1 MRRRGDR
8 RLTDIIVAIERRKA
22 ARRDLEIQRRAIED
36 RRKLEMK
43 VEEERRLAVRRA
55 EDIEKLK
62 KKLQNSTSY
71 VAANGIRSFTPST
84 IFKVSTPSGR

>member
-8 RLTDIIVAIERRKA
+8 RLIDIIVVIERRKA
-22 ARRDLEIQRRAIED
+22 ASRNLEIQRRAIED

-43 VEEERRLAVRRA
+43 VEEEQRMAARRA

-62 KKLQNSTSY
+62 RDNPEFNLPLES
-71 VAANGIRSFTPST
+71 
-84 IFKVSTPSGR
+84 

>member
-8 RLTDIIVAIERRKA
+8 RLTDIIVATERRKA

-36 RRKLEMK
+36 RRQLEMK
-43 VEEERRLAVRRA
+43 VEEERRMAARRA

-62 KKLQNSTSY
+62 RDNPEFNLPLES
-71 VAANGIRSFTPST
+71 
-84 IFKVSTPSGR
+84 

>member
-8 RLTDIIVAIERRKA
+8 RLTDIIVAIETRKA

-43 VEEERRLAVRRA
+43 VEEERRLAIRRA

-62 KKLQNSTSY
+62 MDNPEFNLPLES
-71 VAANGIRSFTPST
+71 
-84 IFKVSTPSGR
+84 

>member
-8 RLTDIIVAIERRKA
+8 RLTDIIVVIERREA

-36 RRKLEMK
+36 RRQLDMK
-43 VEEERRLAVRRA
+43 VEEERRMAARRA

-62 KKLQNSTSY
+62 RDNPEFNLPLES
-71 VAANGIRSFTPST
+71 
-84 IFKVSTPSGR
+84 

>member
-8 RLTDIIVAIERRKA
+8 RLTDIIVAIERRAA
-22 ARRDLEIQRRAIED
+22 ARRDQEIQRRAIED

-43 VEEERRLAVRRA
+43 VEEERRLAARRA

-62 KKLQNSTSY
+62 RDNPEFNLPLES
-71 VAANGIRSFTPST
+71 
-84 IFKVSTPSGR
+84 

>member
-8 RLTDIIVAIERRKA
+8 RLIDIIVAIERRKA
-22 ARRDLEIQRRAIED
+22 TRRDLEIQRRAIED

-43 VEEERRLAVRRA
+43 VEEERRMAALRA

-62 KKLQNSTSY
+62 RDNPEFNLPLE
-71 VAANGIRSFTPST
+71 G
-84 IFKVSTPSGR
+84 

>member
-22 ARRDLEIQRRAIED
+22 ARRNLEIQRRAIED

-62 KKLQNSTSY
+62 RDNLEFNLPLES
-71 VAANGIRSFTPST
+71 
-84 IFKVSTPSGR
+84 

>member
-1 MRRRGDR
+1 MRRRRDR
-8 RLTDIIVAIERRKA
+8 RLTDIIVTIERRQA

-43 VEEERRLAVRRA
+43 VEDERRLAARRA

-62 KKLQNSTSY
+62 RDNPEFNLPLES
-71 VAANGIRSFTPST
+71 
-84 IFKVSTPSGR
+84 

>member
-8 RLTDIIVAIERRKA
+8 RLTDIIVVIERREA

-36 RRKLEMK
+36 HCKLEMK
-43 VEEERRLAVRRA
+43 VEEERRMATGRA

-62 KKLQNSTSY
+62 KDNLEFNLPLES
-71 VAANGIRSFTPST
+71 
-84 IFKVSTPSGR
+84 

>member
-8 RLTDIIVAIERRKA
+8 RLTDIIVAIERKKA
-22 ARRDLEIQRRAIED
+22 ARRNLEIQRRAIEG

-43 VEEERRLAVRRA
+43 VEEERRMAARRA

-62 KKLQNSTSY
+62 RDNPEFNLPLES
-71 VAANGIRSFTPST
+71 
-84 IFKVSTPSGR
+84 

>member
-43 VEEERRLAVRRA
+43 MEEERRLAARRA

-62 KKLQNSTSY
+62 RDNPEFNLPLES
-71 VAANGIRSFTPST
+71 
-84 IFKVSTPSGR
+84 

>member
-1 MRRRGDR
+1 MRRKGDR

-43 VEEERRLAVRRA
+43 VEEERRLAARRA

-62 KKLQNSTSY
+62 QDNPEFNLPLES
-71 VAANGIRSFTPST
+71 
-84 IFKVSTPSGR
+84 

>member
-8 RLTDIIVAIERRKA
+8 RLTDIIVAIERKKA
-22 ARRDLEIQRRAIED
+22 ARRNLEIQRRAIED

-43 VEEERRLAVRRA
+43 VEEEQRMAARRA

-62 KKLQNSTSY
+62 RDNPEFNLPLES
-71 VAANGIRSFTPST
+71 
-84 IFKVSTPSGR
+84 

>member
-1 MRRRGDR
+1 MRRRVDR

-62 KKLQNSTSY
+62 RDNPEFNLPLES
-71 VAANGIRSFTPST
+71 
-84 IFKVSTPSGR
+84 